1 MPSRRAVAKLD
12 AQGRGDYYGERGM
25 SPAKPRPSRLPGLP
39 PSVESF
45 ALRDAPGHLLRRCH
59 QRSEELFTEALGSD
73 GPTRQQIALLVTV
86 CQHPAASQAEL
97 VNLTGID
104 KNTLTQ
110 MIKRLTARGLLER
123 RRGEHD
129 ARTNEIHATPA
140 AVRLLEAVMP
150 SVRRVQERILE
161 PLPKNLRPVFQHCL
175 RLISG
180 LE

>member
-1 MPSRRAVAKLD
+1 VFGNALRYHGRRSMTRSRR
-12 AQGRGDYYGERGM
+12 
-25 SPAKPRPSRLPGLP
+25 LPMTIQT
-39 PSVESF
+39 F

-59 QRSEELFTEALGSD
+59 QRSEELFTAAVGSD

-86 CQHPAASQAEL
+86 CQHPEVSQAEL
-97 VNLTGID
+97 VARTGID

-110 MIKRLTARGLLER
+110 MIGRLTERGLLER

-129 ARTNEIHATPA
+129 ARTNSITATPA
-140 AVRLLEAVMP
+140 AIALLEDVMP
-150 SVRRVQERILE
+150 RVRQVQDQILE
-161 PLPKNLRPVFQHCL
+161 PLPKKLRPMFQHCL

>member
-1 MPSRRAVAKLD
+1 MSRASSRPARPARA
-12 AQGRGDYYGERGM
+12 
-25 SPAKPRPSRLPGLP
+25 PRLPRLP
-39 PSVESF
+39 ASVQGF

-97 VNLTGID
+97 VSLTGID

-110 MIKRLTARGLLER
+110 MIRRLIARGLLER

-129 ARTNEIHATPA
+129 ARTNSIRATAA
-140 AVRLLEAVMP
+140 AVGLLEEVMP
-150 SVRRVQERILE
+150 RVRRVQERIVE
-161 PLPKNLRPVFQHCL
+161 PLPKHLRPVFQRCL